1 MVMLQGSHSVL
12 FVHGSLEIHANGMDS
27 KQLLLSRPS
36 VKLIYEI
43 LHSHGLKN
51 HFVRNQNKFSVVSGH
66 ILAIYKSHPRQN

>member
-1 MVMLQGSHSVL
+1 MVTLQGTYSVL
-12 FVHGSLEIHANGMDS
+12 SVHGSLEIHPNGMDS
-27 KQLLLSRPS
+27 KQLLLSPPS

-43 LHSHGLKN
+43 LHSQGLKN